1 MKLLDFIFAAR
12 PMLHVPLW
20 SVYLVS
26 LHYHSALS
34 GDRFQMQDFFLMLSL
49 SLLWTAACY
58 INQVYDQQ
66 TDLINDKLKFL
77 QLGLISE
84 RQMMLGFLAASI
96 AGMLFMAL
104 VSITALA
111 IALQFFLLGYLYS
124 APPLRLKD
132 HPLWG
137 MVVNAYG
144 CGFLVSCLVMPELTI
159 DNSGLLGWDNPF
171 YFSCAIGAVYALTA
185 IVDRAGD
192 AVVGKRTF
200 AVSYGQFGALAAA
213 WILLGAS
220 LYLASASQ
228 HLLLQILSIAALTL
242 LLLCSVWNSPLLLG
256 LAIKVPILLLTLMAG
271 YFYPGY
277 LVFIVVLIISVRLY
291 YRKRFRMTY
300 PELA

>member
-1 MKLLDFIFAAR
+1 MKLLDFICAAR

-34 GDRFQMQDFFLMLSL
+34 GDRFQMQDFRLMLSL
-49 SLLWTAACY
+49 SLLWTGACY
-58 INQVYDQQ
+58 VNQVYDQR

-84 RQMMLGFLAASI
+84 RQMMLGSLAASI
-96 AGMLFMAL
+96 AGVLSMAL

-111 IALQFFLLGYLYS
+111 MALQFFLLGYLYS
-124 APPLRLKD
+124 APPWRLKD
-132 HPLWG
+132 RPLWG

-144 CGFLVSCLVMPELTI
+144 CGFLVSCLVMPELSI

-171 YFSCAIGAVYALTA
+171 YFSCTIGAVYALTT

-192 AVVGKRTF
+192 VAVAKRTL
-200 AVSYGQFGALAAA
+200 AVSLGRIGALVAA
-213 WILLGAS
+213 WILLSTS
-220 LYLASASQ
+220 LYLAYGSQ
-228 HLLLQILSIAALTL
+228 FLLLQILSIAALIL
-242 LLLCSVWNSPLLLG
+242 LLLCTVWNSPPLLG

-271 YFYPGY
+271 YFYPSY
-277 LVFIVVLIISVRLY
+277 LVFMVVLVVGVRLY

-300 PELA
+300 PELV